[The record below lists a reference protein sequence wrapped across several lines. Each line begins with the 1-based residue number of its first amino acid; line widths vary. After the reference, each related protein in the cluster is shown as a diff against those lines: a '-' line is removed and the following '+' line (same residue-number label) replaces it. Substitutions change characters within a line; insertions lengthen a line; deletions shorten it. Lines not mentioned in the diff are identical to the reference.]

1 MNTTLASLPRDTH
14 YKLTA
19 ADTEKL
25 IAAMPS
31 YESILAACKGRKG
44 LRTGKPKDCGLT
56 AYVWRMARFHGGA
69 DVTMPVMASF
79 DLQNWV
85 DEQMGFRSVSVSGT
99 INDAARAFLA
109 HLDKVAEEIVVATGG
124 NPYAT
129 ALTWGRAL
137 GRI

>member
-19 ADTEKL
+19 ADVSRL
-25 IAAMPS
+25 IDNGPS
-31 YESILAACKGRKG
+31 FDAILAACKGRKG
-44 LRTGKPKDCGLT
+44 LRTSKPRGDGLT

-69 DVTMPVMASF
+69 DMTMPVMASF
-79 DLQNWV
+79 DLQDWV
-85 DEQMGFRSVSVSGT
+85 DHQMGFRSVSVSGT
-99 INDAARAFLA
+99 INEHARAFLN
-109 HLDKVAEEIVVATGG
+109 HLDKVAEQIVVATGG
-124 NPYAT
+124 NPYAA